1 MQGRNVGSSRTV
13 FAKGPI
19 AKGPIA
25 KGSLAKGAL
34 AARSGLGAA
43 PSSSDALT
51 LGGRVGRDH
60 GSRPA
65 LTRSVLS
72 MLLLAGGLGGAL
84 VYGVGPDAGVVQS
97 AQAMTEITMPRPRIQ
112 PAPVI
117 LQTSAQATAS
127 APRAVITAAS
137 AFAPVHDLDT
147 ELGSNAVDRVSYDY
161 LLTESSVGDPNEVIE
176 FGPMKIRRHLV
187 QKIVRAAQAVQTDPV
202 LLMAVA
208 DKESSFKTEVQAQT
222 SSATGLFQFIERT
235 WFGVVRDF
243 GPKYGLAADA
253 ALVVAGDNG
262 RPTVLDPAERT
273 RILEMRRDPYLSAL
287 LAGEMLKR
295 DAARIALRIGRELT
309 LGEVYLAHF
318 LGPDDAEDF
327 LASVVDK
334 PKAAAAQMLPGPARA
349 NKTIFFA
356 AQRGRRKAVSLSV
369 AQVHEKFEAM
379 MSTRGERYRDVRSM
393 AGILAYADA
402 TVD

>member
-13 FAKGPI
+13 FAKNSQ
-19 AKGPIA
+19 AH
-25 KGSLAKGAL
+25 KGSLAPRFG
-34 AARSGLGAA
+34 SVAA
-43 PSSSDALT
+43 PDGSEALT
-51 LGGRVGRDH
+51 LSGRVGHDH

-72 MLLLAGGLGGAL
+72 MLLLAGGLGAVL
-84 VYGVGPDAGVVQS
+84 SYGVGPEAGVVQS
-97 AQAMTEITMPRPRIQ
+97 AQAMTEIAMPRPRVQ
-112 PAPVI
+112 PMPVI
-117 LQTSAQATAS
+117 FQASASATLPASVSPTPAAITAS
-127 APRAVITAAS
+127 S

-161 LLTESSVGDPNEVIE
+161 LLTESSIGDPNEIIE

-235 WFGVVRDF
+235 WLGVVRDF
-243 GPKYGLAADA
+243 GPKYGLATDA
-253 ALVVAGDNG
+253 ALVVTGDNG
-262 RPTVLDPAERT
+262 RPTVSDPAERT

-327 LASVVDK
+327 LATVVDK

-356 AQRGRRKAVSLSV
+356 AQRGRRKAASLSV
-369 AQVHEKFEAM
+369 AQVHEKFETM
-379 MSTRGERYRDVRSM
+379 MSTRGARYRDVRSM
-393 AGILAYADA
+393 AGVLAYADA
-402 TVD
+402 AVD

>member
-1 MQGRNVGSSRTV
+1 MQGRNVGSSRTA
-13 FAKGPI
+13 FAKSPFSQSPLAKGP
-19 AKGPIA
+19 
-25 KGSLAKGAL
+25 LAS
-34 AARSGLGAA
+34 RSGSATLSA
-43 PSSSDALT
+43 SSDALT
-51 LGGRVGRDH
+51 LGGRVGHDH

-72 MLLLAGGLGGAL
+72 MLLLAGGLGAAL
-84 VYGVGPDAGVVQS
+84 SYGIGPEAGVVQS
-97 AQAMTEITMPRPRIQ
+97 AQAMTEITMPKPRIQ
-112 PAPVI
+112 PVPVV
-117 LQTSAQATAS
+117 LQAS
-127 APRAVITAAS
+127 APSVPSTPAVITASS
-137 AFAPVHDLDT
+137 AFAAVHDLDT

-161 LLTESSVGDPNEVIE
+161 LLNESAVGDPNDVLE

-187 QKIVRAAQAVQTDPV
+187 QKIIRAAQAVQTDPV

-235 WFGVVRDF
+235 WLGVIRDF

-262 RPTVLDPAERT
+262 RPTVTDAAERT
-273 RILEMRRDPYLSAL
+273 RLLEMRRDPYLSAL
-287 LAGEMLKR
+287 MAGEMLKR

-327 LASVVDK
+327 LASVMDK

-349 NKTIFFA
+349 NKSIFFA

-379 MSTRGERYRDVRSM
+379 MSTRGARYRDVRSV
-393 AGILAYADA
+393 AGIMAYADA
-402 TVD
+402 AVD